1 MNLEYLFVDRISE
14 NNVICESSSGEE
26 VIFSVQ
32 NVAGKVKEGDVVYI
46 DHNGHVTVD
55 YDATCARKK
64 EILALR
70 ENLKSNGNT

>member
-14 NNVICESSSGEE
+14 NNVICENSNGEE

-32 NVAGKVKEGDVVYI
+32 NVAGKVREGDVVYI
-46 DHNGHVTVD
+46 DHNGHIALD
-55 YDATCARKK
+55 YNATCARKK

-70 ENLKSNGNT
+70 KNLKSNK